1 MTTEK
6 LYYQSQY
13 IQDFKTSIL
22 KQGKD
27 EKGTYAVLEQTAFY
41 PTGGGQPHDTGTING
56 VRVMNVEE
64 TDGEI
69 RHYLE
74 SPLQEQEEYRG
85 EIDWDR
91 RFDHM
96 QQHAGQHI
104 LSAAFEE
111 AFGYKTVSFHLGNKI
126 CTIDLEV
133 PRLTDEETIQAEKLA
148 NTIILENRPIEAKW
162 VSESELSNYNLR
174 KKLSVTD
181 HIRLVI
187 IPDFDY
193 NGCGGT
199 HPSSTGQVSSIKI
212 LDWEKQKKNIRV
224 QFVCGSRVIKQLD
237 EKLKVLQGLT
247 AILNAPQDKMEEAAS
262 RVLQHTRE
270 LEKTAEEL
278 KGRLIEHE
286 AGSLLNQAEKIDGR
300 RTIQALFEDRPVTEL
315 QQMARTIAATASDT
329 LVLFINETPEKLQI
343 ICAKGNDL
351 AFNMNQLLKK
361 VLPAINGK
369 GGGNDSFA
377 QGGGD
382 KLMSPQQVMEELLN
396 SLE

>member
-41 PTGGGQPHDTGTING
+41 PTGGGQPHDTGTLNG

-74 SPLQEQEEYRG
+74 SPLEELEEYRG
-85 EIDWDR
+85 ELDWDR

-224 QFVCGSRVIKQLD
+224 QFVCGSRVIKQLH
-237 EKLKVLQGLT
+237 EKQKVLQGLT

-262 RVLQHTRE
+262 RVLQQARE
-270 LEKTAEEL
+270 LEKTLEEL

-300 RTIQALFEDRPVTEL
+300 RTIQALFKDRPVTEL

-382 KLMSPQQVMEELLN
+382 KLMSPLQVMEELFK

>member
-6 LYYQSQY
+6 LYYQGQY
-13 IQDFKTSIL
+13 IRDFKTSIL

-41 PTGGGQPHDTGTING
+41 PTGGGQPHDTGTLNG

-212 LDWEKQKKNIRV
+212 LDWEKQKKIIRV
-224 QFVCGSRVIKQLD
+224 QFVCGSRVIKQLH
-237 EKLKVLQGLT
+237 EKQKVLQGLT

-262 RVLQHTRE
+262 RVLQQARV
-270 LEKTAEEL
+270 LEKTVEEL

-286 AGSLLNQAEKIDGR
+286 AGSLLNQAETIDGR
-300 RTIQALFEDRPVTEL
+300 RTIQAHFEDRPITEL

-343 ICAKGNDL
+343 ICAKGTGL

>member
-6 LYYQSQY
+6 LYYQGQY
-13 IQDFKTSIL
+13 IRDFKTSIL
-22 KQGKD
+22 KQGED

-41 PTGGGQPHDTGTING
+41 PTGGGQPHDTGTLNG
-56 VRVMNVEE
+56 VRVINVEE

-133 PRLTDEETIQAEKLA
+133 PKLTDEETIQAEKLA

-237 EKLKVLQGLT
+237 EKQKVLQGLT